1 MRTLS
6 ATELLQVWER
16 GLRQLPFQRALA
28 LLAAA
33 CPDESADALAEL
45 SIGQR
50 DSRLLTL
57 RAWTFGPKVASV
69 ARCPVCAAQV
79 DLLFCVDDIR
89 AAEPQALVFALPVED
104 YIIELRLPNS
114 RDLGALVAEHS
125 EQVLLKRC
133 LLSVARSGQPC
144 NAGALPPE
152 VVRQAVEQ
160 LALADPQA
168 DVQLALV
175 CPVCGHPWQA
185 PFDIVSFFW
194 SEIDAWAG
202 RMFREIHALALAY
215 GWREEEILAL
225 SPLRRR
231 MYLEMIGV

>member
-1 MRTLS
+1 MRALS
-6 ATELLQVWER
+6 AAELLRVWEQ
-16 GLRQLPFQRALA
+16 GLRLLPFQRALA
-28 LLAAA
+28 LLSAA
-33 CPDESADALAEL
+33 CPDEPADALAEL

-50 DSRLLTL
+50 DGRLLTL
-57 RAWTFGPKVASV
+57 RAWAFGPEVASV
-69 ARCPVCAAQV
+69 ARCPACGAQV
-79 DLLFCVDDIR
+79 DLRFCVEDIR
-89 AAEPQALVFALPVED
+89 AAEPPALAFALPLED
-104 YIIELRLPNS
+104 YTVELRLPNS
-114 RDLGALVAEHS
+114 RDLAALVDERS
-125 EQVLLKRC
+125 EQALLRRCVLGAARAGQRC
-133 LLSVARSGQPC
+133 D
-144 NAGALPPE
+144 AGDLPPG
-152 VVRQAVEQ
+152 VARQAVEQ

-168 DVQLALV
+168 DVQLALD

-202 RMFREIHALALAY
+202 RMFREIHGLASAY